1 VDPLASIAIGIGLFG
16 DSLQTSPS
24 AVLLEVVGLSV
35 MFEGVLTLA
44 LSPLVAS
51 VRSDS
56 EGDTHILARRWGL
69 ARNAGENDPGAAA
82 V

>member
-1 VDPLASIAIGIGLFG
+1 
-16 DSLQTSPS
+16 
-24 AVLLEVVGLSV
+24 